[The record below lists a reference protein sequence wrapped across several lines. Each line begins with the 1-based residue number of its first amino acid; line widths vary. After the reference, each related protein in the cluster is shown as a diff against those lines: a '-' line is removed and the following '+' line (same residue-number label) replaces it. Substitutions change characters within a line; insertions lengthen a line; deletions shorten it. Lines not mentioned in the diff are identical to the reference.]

1 MSGDARDN
9 QREYPRISIPL
20 LVELKHP
27 ILGTHQ
33 TTAENIS
40 AGGLFVTL
48 PAEARADSVKPQ
60 SRVKIRL
67 LNASQIGPQATPTV
81 EMVVMRAEAGGL
93 GLKFANQTSQ
103 FLWES
108 AERKR
113 VELTVGKDYFQV
125 HLSALVQRN
134 QKLLLVEERGHWVFP
149 SCYLQVGET
158 WQSVMSELLTVGL
171 GIPDC
176 IAIGPIDIHNTNNP
190 SLPAT
195 ATLRVFYR
203 YQANTSKL
211 ALAKDSEYRNFRWID
226 KARTLDDLTFAN
238 AEDRRVVEQQLA
250 AWQQQSTGTGGSSE

>member
-40 AGGLFVTL
+40 AGGLFVAL
-48 PAEARADSVKPQ
+48 PAEARAGSVKPQ
-60 SRVKIRL
+60 SRLKIRL

-81 EMVVMRAEAGGL
+81 EMIVTRSDADGL

-125 HLSALVQRN
+125 HLSALVQRD
-134 QKLLLVEERGHWVFP
+134 QKLLLLEERGHWVFP
-149 SCYLQVGET
+149 GCYLQVGET
-158 WQSVMSELLTVGL
+158 WQSIMSELLTTGL
-171 GIPDC
+171 GMPNC
-176 IAIGPIDIHNTNNP
+176 VAVGPIDIHNQNNP
-190 SLPAT
+190 SIPAT
-195 ATLRVFYR
+195 ATLRVFYQ
-203 YQANTSKL
+203 YQANS
-211 ALAKDSEYRNFRWID
+211 AAVAFAKDSEYRNFRWID

-238 AEDRRVVEQQLA
+238 AEDRQVVEQQLA
-250 AWQQQSTGTGGSSE
+250 VWQQPPTGSGSTSE